1 VEDEAMSLSAPPHE
15 LGIPERN
22 DGISDEARSGMIFVP
37 GGTFRMGSDHHY
49 PEEAPAHR
57 VSVDS
62 FWIDGAPVTNA
73 EFRRFVEATNYVTF
87 AELAPKASDY
97 PGALPHMLKAGS
109 LVFNPPAGEIDI
121 RNWRQW
127 WEFRFGA
134 NWRRPYGRGS
144 WIKGL
149 DEHPVVHVAYCD
161 AEAYAQWAGKELPTE
176 AEWEYA
182 ARGGIDG
189 AEFAWGDELTPGGQY
204 MANTWQGIFPRENL
218 KLDGYERTSPIK
230 AFPPNGYG
238 IHDMIGNVW
247 EWTSDWYAPKHSAD
261 AQKACCIPKNPRG
274 PRQDQSLDPCQ
285 PEILIPRKVLKGGS
299 HLCAP
304 NYCRRYR
311 PAARHAEPIDTST
324 SHVGFRC
331 IVRTRPEN

>member
-1 VEDEAMSLSAPPHE
+1 MSQSALPDEV
-15 LGIPERN
+15 GISEPN
-22 DGISDEARSGMIFVP
+22 DGITDRLRRGMIFVP

-49 PEEAPAHR
+49 PEEASAHR
-57 VSVDS
+57 VSVGS
-62 FWIDGAPVTNA
+62 FWLDEAPITNA

-109 LVFNPPAGEIDI
+109 LVFNQPAGEIDL

-134 NWRRPYGRGS
+134 NWRRPYGRGN
-144 WIKGL
+144 WTKGL
-149 DEHPVVHVAYCD
+149 DEHPVVHIAYCD
-161 AEAYAQWAGKELPTE
+161 AEAYAHWAGKELPTE
-176 AEWEYA
+176 AEWEFA

-247 EWTSDWYAPKHSAD
+247 EWTSDWYAPKHTAD
-261 AQKACCIPKNPRG
+261 AEKACCIPKNPRG
-274 PRQDQSLDPCQ
+274 PRQDQSFDPCQ
-285 PEILIPRKVLKGGS
+285 PEIRIPRKVLKGGS